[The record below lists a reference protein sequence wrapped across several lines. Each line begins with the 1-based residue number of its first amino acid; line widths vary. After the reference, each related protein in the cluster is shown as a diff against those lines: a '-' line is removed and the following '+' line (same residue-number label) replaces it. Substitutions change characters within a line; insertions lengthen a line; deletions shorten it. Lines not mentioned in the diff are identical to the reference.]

1 MTFNPKCKARVWT
14 DVTSPNP
21 FTKPNHFE
29 KELAKEKGLPR
40 DLAKDGI
47 EIEALPNGE
56 GGLV

>member
-1 MTFNPKCKARVWT
+1 
-14 DVTSPNP
+14 
-21 FTKPNHFE
+21 
-29 KELAKEKGLPR
+29 LAKEKGLPR